1 MDGNQDSPLSK
12 APGEVFPLYVM
23 SGGVGSSGEQLART
37 VLAQYP
43 GADVEIQ
50 LFPKVNTKK
59 QVQQIMQ
66 KAQQN
71 RAVIAHTFVD
81 PKLRRIVRLLA
92 QEMQVAAIDLVGPLM
107 EVLGE
112 RLDQE
117 PLGKPGLYR
126 QLYRSYFDR
135 IAAMDYTLDHDDGKN
150 PRGWSQAEIV
160 LLGASRVGKTPIS
173 LYLSVLGW
181 KVANVPLVAG
191 IPPKEA
197 IFDIDQRRM
206 VGLTISPGELV
217 AHRQHRQT
225 ALGVAPGKSDYTD
238 PLKVYEEIE
247 EIEGFLRRNRIP
259 RIDVTGKP
267 IETSADEI
275 LKLVRRQLKRGKN
288 HFENNNL

>member
-1 MDGNQDSPLSK
+1 
-12 APGEVFPLYVM
+12 
-23 SGGVGSSGEQLART
+23 
-37 VLAQYP
+37 LAQVP
-43 GADVEIQ
+43 QANVEIQ

-59 QVQQIMQ
+59 QVQQILQ

-71 RAVIAHTFVD
+71 VAVIAHTFVD
-81 PKLRRIVRLLA
+81 PKLRRFVKQLA
-92 QEMQVAAIDLVGPLM
+92 QEMQVPAIDLVGPLID
-107 EVLGE
+107 VLAE

-135 IAAMDYTLDHDDGKN
+135 IAAMDYTLAHDDGKN
-150 PRGWSQAEIV
+150 RGGWSQAEII

-191 IPPKEA
+191 IPPQDSLFELDK
-197 IFDIDQRRM
+197 RRM

-217 AHRQHRQT
+217 AHRQYRQT
-225 ALGVAPGKSDYTD
+225 ALGIAPGKTDYTD

-247 EIEGFLRRNRIP
+247 EIEGFLKRNHIS
-259 RIDVTGKP
+259 RIDITGKP
-267 IETSADEI
+267 IETSADEVV
-275 LKLVRRQLKRGKN
+275 KLVSRQLKRNKN
-288 HFENNNL
+288 NTEILKP